1 MVKSFVG
8 SYQKVLS
15 KKTTFHNLFLE
26 NSSGCYAENKLQKGK
41 GRKGI
46 YPREEVMTKVIETEE
61 VRSG

>member
-8 SYQKVLS
+8 SYRKVLS
-15 KKTTFHNLFLE
+15 KKTTLYGLFLE
-26 NSSGCYAENKLQKGK
+26 NSSGCYVENKLQKGK

-46 YPREEVMTKVIETEE
+46 YSRKEVLTKMIETEE